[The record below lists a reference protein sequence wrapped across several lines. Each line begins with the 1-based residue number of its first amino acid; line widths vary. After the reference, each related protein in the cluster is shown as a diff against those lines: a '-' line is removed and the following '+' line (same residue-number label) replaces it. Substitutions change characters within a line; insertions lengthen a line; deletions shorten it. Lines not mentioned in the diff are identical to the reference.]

1 MKRIIILFIS
11 VLITYLFLKFII
23 HDFILGHDINY
34 QVKDKKNTFQI
45 KEVLNLKKN
54 QDINNYYFE
63 ITKNKTKFIFKT
75 DYNFKKDIKI
85 IEQIKYFKNNSYE
98 CLLPIFKND
107 KIPLDMM
114 CYYDK
119 ELYFYNSL
127 PKKDQELKKFVK
139 NINDIYNPNDWLDNK
154 SNTKKDTSL
163 TMYPDNIISNHYI
176 ALDNYRG
183 IYLIDEDNILTNIKL
198 FKEDVYET
206 HLKGLINNNFII
218 ANYNDIHDFNQFYIV
233 NITNGK
239 KDEITVNY
247 DISFDSYVNGVYND
261 SLFVTDRETK
271 TQYEINLKQK
281 EAYITGNQKK
291 GILIIKNNKEK
302 TVELNS
308 KKEYK
313 FNNYQKDKTYN
324 RIDNIAGYYY
334 LYKKVNNNYQVYK
347 APVENKKYPVYLF
360 ETDNIED
367 IYYIDNYL
375 YFKNKNDVLY
385 YKDDIGIRT
394 LFTNTEYEFNENLK
408 YYVYNRR

>member
-291 GILIIKNNKEK
+291 
-302 TVELNS
+302 
-308 KKEYK
+308 
-313 FNNYQKDKTYN
+313 
-324 RIDNIAGYYY
+324 
-334 LYKKVNNNYQVYK
+334 
-347 APVENKKYPVYLF
+347 
-360 ETDNIED
+360 
-367 IYYIDNYL
+367 
-375 YFKNKNDVLY
+375 
-385 YKDDIGIRT
+385 
-394 LFTNTEYEFNENLK
+394 EF
-408 YYVYNRR
+408 